1 MIPSYQECMHP
12 LLQLLKERG
21 TLSLAECTS
30 ILADKFKLTPN
41 ERNELLPSK
50 KQTVIKNRV
59 GWAKFYLDKAG
70 LLKVV
75 SRGNYAITDDGVQF
89 LQTHLKE
96 IITTGD
102 LMDIPAF
109 KDFIT
114 NNNEAEKS
122 LKPKPQ
128 FPNITIN
135 TPEENIEENYKYL
148 IHNLVD
154 EVLELVLQKNSDF
167 FEMLV
172 MDLLVK
178 MGYGEGKVTR
188 RSRDG
193 GIDGIID
200 EDKLGLEKIYIQAK
214 RWQKGNNVG
223 RSEVESFVG
232 AIDRQRG
239 NKGVFITTS
248 DFSKEAYEHS
258 STHVNLVKINGR
270 KLAELM
276 IQYNIGVSIKNVYEI
291 KKIDLDYFE
300 ET

>member
-1 MIPSYQECMHP
+1 MIPTYQECMLP
-12 LLQLLKERG
+12 LLRLLKEKG
-21 TLSLAECTS
+21 TLSLSECTN
-30 ILADKFKLTPN
+30 ILSEKFRLTPH

-50 KQTVIKNRV
+50 KQTIIKNRV

-70 LLKVV
+70 LLEVP
-75 SRGNYAITDDGVQF
+75 SRGNYALTDNGLRF
-89 LQTHLKE
+89 LDDNPSSL
-96 IITTGD
+96 TTED
-102 LMDIPAF
+102 LMSFPAF
-109 KDFIT
+109 KNFIT
-114 NNNEAEKS
+114 NNKEAEKS
-122 LKPKPQ
+122 LTTQSAIQDIPTK
-128 FPNITIN
+128 
-135 TPEENIEENYKYL
+135 TPEEIIDENFKYI

-154 EVLELVLQKNSDF
+154 EVLGLVLQKDSDF
-167 FEMLV
+167 FERLV
-172 MDLLVK
+172 MDLLVQ
-178 MGYGEGKVTR
+178 MGYGDGRVTR

-214 RWQKGNNVG
+214 RWQPGNNVG

-248 DFSKEAYEHS
+248 DFTREAYEHT

-276 IQYNIGVSIKNVYEI
+276 IQYNIGATIKNIYEI
-291 KKIDLDYFE
+291 KKIDLDYFDE
-300 ET
+300 A

>member
-1 MIPSYQECMHP
+1 MIPSYQECMLP

-21 TLSLAECTS
+21 CLSLSECTLSLS
-30 ILADKFKLTPN
+30 DRFKLTPN

-50 KQTVIKNRV
+50 KQTIIKNRV

-75 SRGNYAITDDGVQF
+75 SRGIYAITDNGLQF
-89 LQTHLKE
+89 LKSHSKE
-96 IITTGD
+96 ITTED
-102 LMDIPAF
+102 LMLIPVF

-114 NNNEAEKS
+114 NNREAEKS
-122 LKPKPQ
+122 LKSESLSTK
-128 FPNITIN
+128 ISIN
-135 TPEENIEENYKYL
+135 TPEENIDENYKYL

-167 FEMLV
+167 FERLV

-188 RSRDG
+188 RSRDE

-223 RSEVESFVG
+223 RSDVESFVG
-232 AIDRQRG
+232 AIDRHRG
-239 NKGVFITTS
+239 SKGVFITTS
-248 DFSKEAYEHS
+248 DFTKEAYEHS

-270 KLAELM
+270 RLSELM

-291 KKIDLDYFE
+291 KKIDSDYFE

>member
-1 MIPSYQECMHP
+1 MIPSYQECMLP

-21 TLSLAECTS
+21 TLSLSDCTS
-30 ILADKFKLTPN
+30 ILSDEFKLTTN

-50 KQTVIKNRV
+50 KQTVIKNRI
-59 GWAKFYLDKAG
+59 GWSKFYLDKAG

-75 SRGNYAITDDGVQF
+75 SRGNYAITDNGLQF
-89 LQTHLKE
+89 LQNHPKE
-96 IITTGD
+96 ITTDD

-114 NNNEAEKS
+114 NNKEAEKS
-122 LKPKPQ
+122 LKTKSQ
-128 FPNITIN
+128 FSQISNN
-135 TPEENIEENYKYL
+135 TPEENIDENYNYI

-154 EVLELVLQKNSDF
+154 DVLELVLQKNSDF
-167 FEMLV
+167 FERLV
-172 MDLLVK
+172 MDLLVR

-214 RWQKGNNVG
+214 RWQEGNNVG
-223 RSEVESFVG
+223 RSDVESFVG

-248 DFSKEAYEHS
+248 DFTKEAYDHT

-270 KLAELM
+270 RLAELM
-276 IQYNIGVSIKNVYEI
+276 IQNNIGVSVKNVYEI
-291 KKIDLDYFE
+291 KKIDSDYFDE
-300 ET
+300 E

>member
-1 MIPSYQECMHP
+1 MIPSYQECMQP

-21 TLSLAECTS
+21 PLSLSECTL
-30 ILADKFKLTPN
+30 ILSDRFQLTPS

-50 KQTVIKNRV
+50 KQTIIKNRV
-59 GWAKFYLDKAG
+59 GWAKLYLDKAS
-70 LLKVV
+70 LLKTV
-75 SRGNYAITDDGVQF
+75 SRGVYAITDNGLQF
-89 LQTHLKE
+89 LTNHSKE
-96 IITTGD
+96 ITTED
-102 LMDIPAF
+102 LMLIPVF

-114 NNNEAEKS
+114 NNREAEKS
-122 LKPKPQ
+122 IKSKPQ
-128 FPNITIN
+128 SPKIPNN
-135 TPEENIEENYKYL
+135 TPEEIIEENYKYL
-148 IHNLVD
+148 IHNLID
-154 EVLELVLQKNSDF
+154 EVLELVLQKDSDF
-167 FEMLV
+167 FERLV

-214 RWQKGNNVG
+214 RWQEGNNVG

-270 KLAELM
+270 RLAELM
-276 IQYNIGVSIKNVYEI
+276 IQYNIGVSIKNTYEI

>member
-1 MIPSYQECMHP
+1 M
-12 LLQLLKERG
+12 
-21 TLSLAECTS
+21 
-30 ILADKFKLTPN
+30 
-41 ERNELLPSK
+41 
-50 KQTVIKNRV
+50 
-59 GWAKFYLDKAG
+59 DKAG

-75 SRGNYAITDDGVQF
+75 SRGIYALTDNGLDLVNQKPE
-89 LQTHLKE
+89 HL
-96 IITTGD
+96 TTED

-109 KDFIT
+109 MKFIT
-114 NNNEAEKS
+114 NNKGATIS
-122 LKPKPQ
+122 LQSHIPSKEESNK
-128 FPNITIN
+128 
-135 TPEENIEENYKYL
+135 TPEESIDENYKF
-148 IHNLVD
+148 IVQNLVD
-154 EVLELVLQKNSDF
+154 EVLDLVLQQDSDF
-167 FEMLV
+167 FERLV

-214 RWQKGNNVG
+214 RWQQGNNVG
-223 RSEVESFVG
+223 RSDVESFVG

-270 KLAELM
+270 KLADLM
-276 IQYNIGVSIKNVYEI
+276 IQYNIGVTIKNVYEI
-291 KKIDLDYFE
+291 KKIDSDYFE
-300 ET
+300 E

>member
-1 MIPSYQECMHP
+1 MIPSYQECMLP

-21 TLSLAECTS
+21 CLSLSECTLSLS
-30 ILADKFKLTPN
+30 DRFKLTPN

-50 KQTVIKNRV
+50 KQTIIKNRV

-75 SRGNYAITDDGVQF
+75 SRGIYAITDNGLQF
-89 LQTHLKE
+89 LKSHSKE
-96 IITTGD
+96 ITTED
-102 LMDIPAF
+102 LMLIPVF

-114 NNNEAEKS
+114 NNREAEKS
-122 LKPKPQ
+122 LKSESLSTK
-128 FPNITIN
+128 ISIN
-135 TPEENIEENYKYL
+135 TPEENIDENYKYL

-167 FEMLV
+167 FERLV

-188 RSRDG
+188 RSRDE

-223 RSEVESFVG
+223 RSDVESFVG
-232 AIDRQRG
+232 AIDRHRG
-239 NKGVFITTS
+239 SKGVFITTS
-248 DFSKEAYEHS
+248 DFTKEAYEHS

-270 KLAELM
+270 RLAELM

-291 KKIDLDYFE
+291 KKIDTDYFE